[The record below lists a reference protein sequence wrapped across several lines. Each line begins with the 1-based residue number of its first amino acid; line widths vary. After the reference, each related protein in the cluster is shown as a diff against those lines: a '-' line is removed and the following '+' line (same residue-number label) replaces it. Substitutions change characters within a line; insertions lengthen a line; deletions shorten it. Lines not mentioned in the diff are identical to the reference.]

1 MILIDTEVN
10 VPRTAVGVHIDKK
23 VVMKDAISLIES
35 SLTAFSLLF
44 QQSSDFFYFTGSA
57 SLPRT

>member
-44 QQSSDFFYFTGSA
+44 Q
-57 SLPRT
+57 